1 MKMNKYENILI
12 IGSDGYIGSVLV
24 NFLKK
29 KKFKVTTL
37 DTGYFRDGTIE
48 KCIKSNLNI
57 DVRKLRESTI
67 KKFDVVL
74 FLAAS
79 QNDPS
84 DTINSNKFYEI
95 SKKYTLRIAKICK
108 KNKIKFIFPSS
119 CSVYGYGKKEF
130 NEKSKTFPLT
140 NYSKNKIE
148 IEKALSKLACR
159 NFSPIALRFSTVF
172 GFSPRIRLDLVIN
185 MLSMLAIT
193 TKKIILNS
201 NGLAWRPHININDVC
216 LAFYLSIVSDIENGK
231 LNIFNVGHNK
241 NNIRIIDIAK
251 IISKLTKTR
260 IYYKFDKKK
269 SLIYDRNIKNGA
281 DKRSYKVNFLKFN
294 NKFPQFKQK
303 NNIKLEIKFLIKKLK
318 KLKVNEKTLNN
329 YKFYRLQK
337 MEFLLK
343 NKRLNNNLYWL

>member
-1 MKMNKYENILI
+1 M
-12 IGSDGYIGSVLV
+12 
-24 NFLKK
+24 
-29 KKFKVTTL
+29 
-37 DTGYFRDGTIE
+37 
-48 KCIKSNLNI
+48 
-57 DVRKLRESTI
+57 
-67 KKFDVVL
+67 
-74 FLAAS
+74 
-79 QNDPS
+79 
-84 DTINSNKFYEI
+84 
-95 SKKYTLRIAKICK
+95 RIAKICK